1 MPGSYIMEKDARI
14 FIAGHNGM
22 VGSAI
27 LRKLKSLGFRNFVLR
42 SSKEL
47 DLRNQEAVRLFFA
60 ETRPN
65 YVFVAAARVGG
76 IHANNTFRAEFIYD
90 NISIYSN
97 IIHESHVH
105 EVKKLA
111 FLASSAIYPKLAPQP
126 MTEEALLTGP
136 LEPTHEPYAIAK
148 IAGIRMCQA
157 YCQQY
162 GCNFITLV
170 PTNLYGPNDHYDLKN
185 AHVLPSLLRKFHEA
199 RASHQSAVEIWGT
212 GNARREFL
220 HVDDLAEAC
229 VFLMDHYDSP
239 EIINVG
245 SGRDLTIANL
255 AAIIQK
261 VVGFEGDLKFNINQP
276 DGPPRKLLDTGAINK
291 LGWRPRIEL
300 EDGIRH
306 VYQDFVEHLD
316 RPS

>member
-239 EIINVG
+239 EMINVG

>member
-136 LEPTHEPYAIAK
+136 LEPTNEPYAIAK

-239 EIINVG
+239 EMINVG

>member
-1 MPGSYIMEKDARI
+1 
-14 FIAGHNGM
+14 
-22 VGSAI
+22 
-27 LRKLKSLGFRNFVLR
+27 
-42 SSKEL
+42 
-47 DLRNQEAVRLFFA
+47 
-60 ETRPN
+60 
-65 YVFVAAARVGG
+65 
-76 IHANNTFRAEFIYD
+76 
-90 NISIYSN
+90 
-97 IIHESHVH
+97 
-105 EVKKLA
+105 
-111 FLASSAIYPKLAPQP
+111 

-136 LEPTHEPYAIAK
+136 LEPTNEPYAIAK

-239 EIINVG
+239 EMINVG